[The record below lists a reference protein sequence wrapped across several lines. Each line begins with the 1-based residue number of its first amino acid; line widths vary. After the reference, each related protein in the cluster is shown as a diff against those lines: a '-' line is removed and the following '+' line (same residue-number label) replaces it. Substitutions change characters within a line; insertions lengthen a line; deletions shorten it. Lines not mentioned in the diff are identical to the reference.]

1 MKRFERPRSGVP
13 GWGAKS
19 TARSAGVAVLA
30 VLALTACGSGGGGSD
45 GGSGPA
51 DVDQAALD
59 EVLYER
65 YELPYPMT
73 PTDLGEARNVT
84 YINLGVAAGG
94 NAEVQ
99 QVRKE
104 ILEKS
109 GWNIDG
115 PYDGKFTPSV
125 QATLIEQAVLE
136 GTDAII
142 LDSIFPSTVPAA
154 IQSARDAGI
163 PIVCNACMPEESSD
177 GVYVIG
183 SSAESLS
190 ENQIPMVLA
199 AVGKDDA
206 TIVLVAAE
214 YESNKASAKVQ
225 RALIEDQCSQC
236 EIVEIPFASSDLGK
250 PSVPSF
256 TNLLREYPPGE
267 IDAVITPFS
276 PATTSLITV
285 AEQSGRDDFKIINT
299 YGDAP
304 LSTQIKEGQFAPLLF
319 GDVIVSQAF
328 ISYAAVD
335 TLARVFNGQEV
346 PDYSNLPAA
355 PIAKQNAADYV
366 DENGLWAPEELESKF
381 FEQWGM

>member
-1 MKRFERPRSGVP
+1 MKLLDRRSGRP
-13 GWGAKS
+13 GSSRKPTAWGAV
-19 TARSAGVAVLA
+19 VASVT
-30 VLALTACGSGGGGSD
+30 VLALSACGSSNAGGDSGS
-45 GGSGPA
+45 A

-59 EVLYER
+59 EVLTQTYG
-65 YELPYPMT
+65 LPYPTT
-73 PTDLGEARNVT
+73 PTDLEGSRDVT

-125 QATLIEQAVLE
+125 QATLIDQAVLK

-154 IQSARDAGI
+154 IKSARDAGI
-163 PIVCNACMPEESSD
+163 PIVCNACMPEESGD

-190 ENQIPMVLA
+190 ENQIPMVLS

-214 YESNKASAKVQ
+214 YESNKASTEVQ
-225 RALIEDQCSQC
+225 KRLLDEQCPGC
-236 EIVEIPFASSDLGK
+236 EVVEIPFASSDLGK
-250 PSVPSF
+250 PNVPSY
-256 TNLLREYPPGE
+256 TNMLREYPPGE

-276 PATTSLITV
+276 PATTSLITM

-304 LSTQIKEGQFAPLLF
+304 ISTQVKEGQFAPLLF
-319 GDVIVSQAF
+319 GDVIVSQTF
-328 ISYAAVD
+328 ISYADID

-366 DENGLWAPEELESKF
+366 NDDGLWAPEEMESRF
-381 FEQWGM
+381 LEQWGM